1 MSKKTNFQP
10 EKNPIY
16 GVIYIAAALLLTA
29 CLVFFVFRSRQ
40 RKTEYKQE
48 VELAASQETEY
59 VMARREKETE
69 TETESEA
76 PQTEVSTETEPETEA
91 DKSVSILV
99 LNGTKRPGVAGYWQ
113 TQLEEDGYENVVS
126 ASYSGEITDE
136 TVIYAKRKKDAEALN
151 AYFPDAV
158 VERGK
163 IEEGIE
169 PESGV
174 TLPETCDLYVVIGR
188 NDAQSE

>member
-1 MSKKTNFQP
+1 MSKKTNFEP

-16 GVIYIAAALLLTA
+16 MVIYIAAALILTA

-40 RKTEYKQE
+40 RKMEYKQE

-69 TETESEA
+69 TETESEK
-76 PQTEVSTETEPETEA
+76 PETEA
-91 DKSVSILV
+91 PAETESETEANKSVSILV

-113 TQLEEDGYENVVS
+113 MQLEEDGYENVVS
-126 ASYSGEITDE
+126 ASYAGEIADE
-136 TVIYAKRKKDAEALN
+136 TVIYAKQKKDAKALS
-151 AYFPDAV
+151 AYFPDAA
-158 VERGK
+158 VENGS

-169 PESGV
+169 TENGV
-174 TLPETCDLYVVIGR
+174 TLPEKIDLYIVIGR
-188 NDAQSE
+188 NDAKSE